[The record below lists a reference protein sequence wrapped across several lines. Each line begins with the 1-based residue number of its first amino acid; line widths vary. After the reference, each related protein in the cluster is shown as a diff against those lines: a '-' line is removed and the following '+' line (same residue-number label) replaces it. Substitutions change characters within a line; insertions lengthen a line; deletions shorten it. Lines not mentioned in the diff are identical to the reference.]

1 MSATDIKRYQ
11 WKEIPMRV
19 FVTGASGFV
28 GSAVV
33 QELISAGHRV
43 LGLARS
49 DASAKAIVAAGAEA
63 HRGTVED
70 LDSLR
75 RGATAC
81 DAVIHTAF
89 IHDFSKFK
97 ENCEIDRRAIEA
109 LGDALKGSDRR
120 LIVTSGTGAIG
131 AGRSAT
137 EDDRQPSGPNAVPR
151 VASEEAADAVQACG
165 ARVCTVRLPP
175 AVHGDGDHGFVPML
189 IGTARQKGV
198 AAYVGEG
205 NNRWA
210 AVHRLDAAHLYRL
223 AIEKGATGARYHGVG
238 EEGVPFRE
246 IAGVIGRKL
255 NVPVVSKSPDEAAAH
270 FGFLAHFAARDLSA
284 SSARTQE
291 QLGWHARHVGLLADL
306 EGGRYFQ
313 A

>member
-1 MSATDIKRYQ
+1 
-11 WKEIPMRV
+11 MRV

-49 DASAKAIVAAGAEA
+49 DGSAATIAAAGAEV

-70 LDSLR
+70 VDSLR
-75 RGATAC
+75 RGASAC

-89 IHDFSKFK
+89 IHDFSRFK

-109 LGDALKGSDRR
+109 LGDALKASDRR
-120 LIVTSGTGAIG
+120 LIITSGTGALG

-137 EDDRQPSGPNAVPR
+137 EDDRLPSGPNAVPR
-151 VASEEAADAVQACG
+151 VASEEAADVVE
-165 ARVCTVRLPP
+165 ARGVRVSTVRLPP
-175 AVHGDGDHGFVPML
+175 TVHGDGDHGFVPML
-189 IGTARQKGV
+189 IGIARQKGV
-198 AAYVGEG
+198 AAYIGEG

-210 AVHRLDAAHLYRL
+210 AVHRRDAAHLYRL
-223 AIEKGATGARYHGVG
+223 AIEQGAMGARYHGVG
-238 EEGVPFRE
+238 EEGVRFRE
-246 IAGVIGRKL
+246 ITDVIGRKL
-255 NVPVVSKSPDEAAAH
+255 NVPVVSKSPEEAAAH
-270 FGFLAHFAARDLSA
+270 FGFLAHFVAGDLPA
-284 SSARTQE
+284 SSARTQV
-291 QLGWHARHVGLLADL
+291 QLGWHARQIALLADL

>member
-1 MSATDIKRYQ
+1 
-11 WKEIPMRV
+11 MRI

-33 QELISAGHRV
+33 QELVGAGHRV

-49 DASAKAIVAAGAEA
+49 DASAGAIVVAGAEV

-75 RGATAC
+75 RGAAAC

-89 IHDFSKFK
+89 IHDFTKFK

-120 LIVTSGTGAIG
+120 LVITSGTGAIG

-137 EDDRQPSGPNAVPR
+137 EEDRQPSGPKAVPR
-151 VASEEAADAVQACG
+151 VASEEAADAVAARG
-165 ARVCTVRLPP
+165 ARVSTVRLPP
-175 AVHGDGDHGFVPML
+175 TVHGDGDHGFVPML
-189 IGTARQKGV
+189 IGIARQKGV

-205 NNRWA
+205 SNRWA
-210 AVHRLDAAHLYRL
+210 AVHRLDAANLYRL
-223 AIEKGATGARYHGVG
+223 VVEKGVTGARYHGVG
-238 EEGVPFRE
+238 EEGVAFRE

-255 NVPVVSKSPDEAAAH
+255 SVPVVGKSPDEAATH
-270 FGFLAHFAARDLSA
+270 FGFLAHFAAGDLRA

-291 QLGWHARHVGLLADL
+291 QLGWRARQIGLLADL
-306 EGGRYFQ
+306 EGGRYF
-313 A
+313 AT

>member
-1 MSATDIKRYQ
+1 
-11 WKEIPMRV
+11 MRV

-33 QELISAGHRV
+33 PELIRAGHRV

-49 DASAKAIVAAGAEA
+49 EASARAIAAAGAEV

-70 LDSLR
+70 VDSLR
-75 RGATAC
+75 RGAAAC

-97 ENCEIDRRAIEA
+97 ENCEIDRHAIEA

-120 LIVTSGTGAIG
+120 LIITSGTGALG
-131 AGRSAT
+131 SGRSAT

-151 VASEEAADAVQACG
+151 VASEEAADAVEARG
-165 ARVCTVRLPP
+165 ARVSTVRLPP
-175 AVHGDGDHGFVPML
+175 TVHGDGDHGFVPML
-189 IGTARQKGV
+189 IGIARQKGV

-223 AIEKGATGARYHGVG
+223 AVEKGATGARYHGVG
-238 EEGVPFRE
+238 EEGVPFRD
-246 IAGVIGRKL
+246 IASIIGRKL
-255 NVPVVSKSPDEAAAH
+255 SVPVVSKTPDEAAAH
-270 FGFLAHFAARDLSA
+270 FGFLAHFAAGDLRA
-284 SSARTQE
+284 SSVRTRE
-291 QLGWHARHVGLLADL
+291 QLGWHARQAGLLADL

>member
-1 MSATDIKRYQ
+1 
-11 WKEIPMRV
+11 MRI

-33 QELISAGHRV
+33 QELIGAGHGV

-49 DASAKAIVAAGAEA
+49 DASARAIAAAGAEV

-75 RGATAC
+75 RGAIAC

-120 LIVTSGTGAIG
+120 LVITSGTGALG

-137 EDDRQPSGPNAVPR
+137 EQDRQPSGPDAVPR
-151 VASEEAADAVQACG
+151 VASEEAADAVAARG
-165 ARVCTVRLPP
+165 ARVSTVRLPP
-175 AVHGDGDHGFVPML
+175 TVHGDGDHGFVPML
-189 IGTARQKGV
+189 IGMARQKGV

-210 AVHRLDAAHLYRL
+210 AVHRLDAARLYRL
-223 AIEKGATGARYHGVG
+223 VVEKGVTGARYHGVG
-238 EEGVPFRE
+238 EEGVAFRE
-246 IAGVIGRKL
+246 IAGVIGRRL
-255 NVPVVSKSPDEAAAH
+255 DVPVASKSPEEAAAH
-270 FGFLAHFAARDLSA
+270 FGFLAHFAAGDLRA
-284 SSARTQE
+284 SSERTRT
-291 QLGWHARHVGLLADL
+291 QLGWGARQVGLLADL
-306 EGGRYFQ
+306 EGGSYFRG
-313 A
+313 